1 MLFRSPEVK
10 SKFEESERLFVINNF
25 ETKETKKDET
35 LRGINSDCVIS
46 SWMERNNQV
55 QEVKQNETFK
65 QSFEI
70 KREQSQ
76 QKQNVESSKIT
87 SVKGP
92 EYNSVS
98 FTRRS
103 DSEINIAKQIKEK
116 NMAIKQ
122 QKSLDKPKVK
132 TLTKSPNNGNG
143 SSSSGG
149 FVNTL
154 ILTLITGF
162 IAGALFMVVYF
173 ICK

>member
-1 MLFRSPEVK
+1 
-10 SKFEESERLFVINNF
+10 
-25 ETKETKKDET
+25 
-35 LRGINSDCVIS
+35 
-46 SWMERNNQV
+46 MERNNQV

-65 QSFEI
+65 QSFVI
-70 KREQSQ
+70 KKEQSQ

-87 SVKGP
+87 PVKGP
-92 EYNSVS
+92 EYNSAS

-122 QKSLDKPKVK
+122 QKEAQRALDKPKVK

-149 FVNTL
+149 FVDTL
-154 ILTLITGF
+154 VITLITGF
-162 IAGALFMVVYF
+162 IAGALFMIVYSL
-173 ICK
+173 IK